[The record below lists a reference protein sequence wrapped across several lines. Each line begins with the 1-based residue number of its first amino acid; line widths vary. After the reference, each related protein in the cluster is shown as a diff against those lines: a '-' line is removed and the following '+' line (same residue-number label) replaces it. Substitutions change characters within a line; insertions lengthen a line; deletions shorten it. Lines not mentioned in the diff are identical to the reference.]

1 LAPPRQAR
9 FEAVVIASLTI
20 AAASAEA
27 ATCDAWPGEPAP
39 LPTLDDPD
47 PLRAEWANLRAQEL
61 AQVARSFEAEDPL
74 RVLRSQA
81 VRVHRP
87 PLLPEPFDAARG
99 RDPWESL
106 GAPIGMAGGDARQK
120 ANLAELRKLR
130 SAVGALEKQVRA
142 ARFSEAMA
150 MVPALRKQLAA
161 APAGSTRNSLIA
173 QAEVLAATAELALGR
188 ATGAEASLHRALDA
202 NPRLRLDPATTPR
215 KVQRALEVVR
225 ESR

>member
-74 RVLRSQA
+74 RAQQMWRRLLCMDPANDEALAGVLRSQA

-106 GAPIGMAGGDARQK
+106 GAPTGIAGGDARQ
-120 ANLAELRKLR
+120 
-130 SAVGALEKQVRA
+130 
-142 ARFSEAMA
+142 
-150 MVPALRKQLAA
+150 
-161 APAGSTRNSLIA
+161 
-173 QAEVLAATAELALGR
+173 
-188 ATGAEASLHRALDA
+188 
-202 NPRLRLDPATTPR
+202 
-215 KVQRALEVVR
+215 
-225 ESR
+225 